1 MKRREFITLLGGGAA
16 AWPLAARAQQQVIP
30 VIGVLGSGSRS
41 AFDFALAAF
50 AQGLRQQGFVED
62 RNVSLQYSWAEG
74 HYDLLP
80 SMAAE
85 FVRRRVAVIATFGG
99 TVAAQAAKAATSTI
113 PIVFAIG
120 TDPVAMGL
128 SASLNR
134 PGGNVT
140 GSNNLTVELA
150 PKRLEMLHDLL
161 PLVTRIGFLTNP
173 ENGAAAQAAIKE
185 EQPAAARLGIEV
197 QDLPIA
203 SDADFDLAFERLVQ
217 AGIGALDVSSDPF
230 HLTRRERIVAL
241 AMRHRIP
248 TIYSHSEYARVG
260 GLMSYGPNGAAL
272 YVVAGDYAGRI
283 LKGEKPA
290 DLPIQQATKVELIIN
305 MKTAKALGITV
316 PISLRARADEII
328 E

>member
-1 MKRREFITLLGGGAA
+1 
-16 AWPLAARAQQQVIP
+16 
-30 VIGVLGSGSRS
+30 VIGVLVGSGSRET
-41 AFDFALAAF
+41 FEFALAAF
-50 AQGLRQQGFVED
+50 AQGLRQQGYVED
-62 RNVSLQYSWAEG
+62 RNFSFEYSWADG

-85 FVRRRVAVIATFGG
+85 FVRRRVAVIATLGG
-99 TVAAQAAKAATSTI
+99 TPTAQAAKAATSTI

-128 SASLNR
+128 VASLSR
-134 PGGNVT
+134 PGGNLT
-140 GSNNLTVELA
+140 GATNLTVELTA
-150 PKRLEMLHDLL
+150 KRLEILHDLL
-161 PLVTRIGFLTNP
+161 PRVTRIGYLTNP
-173 ENGAAAQAAIKE
+173 ISGPALQAAIDE
-185 EQPAAARLGIEV
+185 ARAAAARLGLEV

-203 SDADFDLAFERLVQ
+203 SDAEFDPAFERLVQ

-230 HLTRRERIVAL
+230 HLSRREHIVAL

-248 TIYSHSEYARVG
+248 TIYSGSEYARAG
-260 GLMSYGPNGAAL
+260 GLMSYGPNSVAF

-290 DLPIQQATKVELIIN
+290 DLPVQQATKVELIIN
-305 MKTAKALGITV
+305 LKTAKALGLAFPTALLV
-316 PISLRARADEII
+316 RADEVI